1 MYRLAI
7 VKEACYQ
14 DLWTCEQ
21 SKGLVNLLKSSLL
34 RIGPLGLIDI
44 FKGDFFILKTNNSK
58 YARKLRFKQVIN
70 FSDQDYKDIEN
81 KKFKLFGEATCN
93 LAKTANSIKWENYD
107 IVISINFAVPINI
120 RREYKDLVWICM
132 TGEGKFPLGTNLWD
146 YFISHNCPSSP
157 YLNRGIIDMPYTF
170 ISPNFLISNF
180 RKNKKKNGLYFEV
193 NSFNKIKNY
202 YLKQRPLPKQFKELG
217 MQLRFHN
224 DDLESHIKK
233 LVSSKYFIKYGGR
246 VVRGNSF
253 IEAISAECVCFLGYS
268 DCFGKINLPDFC
280 YYSNLDELL
289 EKIKILENN
298 DKKRL
303 NIIEEQKIIL
313 NQIIRN
319 VNLQFEQAI
328 ANKKRKTSIKQK
340 IKDKIFRSLSFFY
353 YYLLARI
360 KVLAIEKDIF
370 LPPIYEK

>member
-34 RIGPLGLIDI
+34 RIGPLGLLDI

-58 YARKLRFKQVIN
+58 YARKLRLKQVNN
-70 FSDQDYKDIEN
+70 FSDQDYIDVEN
-81 KKFKLFGEATCN
+81 RKSKLFGETTYD
-93 LAKTANSIKWENYD
+93 LAKEANSIQWENYD

-120 RREYKDLVWICM
+120 RKEYKDLVWICM

-157 YLNRGIIDMPYTF
+157 YLNRGIIDMPYTL
-170 ISPNFLISNF
+170 ISSNFLITNF
-180 RKNKKKNGLYFEV
+180 KKNKEKNGVYFEV
-193 NSFNKIKNY
+193 NCFNKINNY
-202 YLKQRPLPKQFKELG
+202 YIKQSPLPNQFKELG
-217 MQLRFHN
+217 MPLRFHN
-224 DDLESHIKK
+224 DDMEAHINK
-233 LVSSKYFIKYGGR
+233 LVISKYFVKYGGR
-246 VVRGNSF
+246 AVRGNSF

-268 DCFGKINLPDFC
+268 DCFGKINLPEFC

-303 NIIEEQKIIL
+303 KIIEEQKIIL

-328 ANKKRKTSIKQK
+328 KNKKSKKSLNTK
-340 IKDKIFRSLSFFY
+340 IKDKILRALSFFY
-353 YYLLARI
+353 YYLLARV
-360 KVLAIEKDIF
+360 KVLAIEKDNF
-370 LPPIYEK
+370 LPPLYEK